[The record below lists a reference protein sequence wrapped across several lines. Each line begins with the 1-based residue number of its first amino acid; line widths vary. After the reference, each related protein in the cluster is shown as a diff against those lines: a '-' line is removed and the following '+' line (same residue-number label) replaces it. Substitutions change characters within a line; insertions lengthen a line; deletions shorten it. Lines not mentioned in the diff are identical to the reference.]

1 MTAYEL
7 LSEPIRRYVKD
18 RRWEKFTPIQSAAI
32 VKIMTTDNNYVLA
45 SRTASG
51 KTEAAFL
58 PIFSKVDFNQPG
70 VQVLYISPL
79 IALINDQ
86 MERVE
91 ELCSYLDVTVTKWH
105 GEASAVKKNKLVES
119 PNGIV
124 LITPESIEAMFQNK
138 PENVKKLFSNLKFIV
153 VDEIHYYFGT
163 ERGVHLQSLLYRLSR
178 INVGK
183 CRYVGLSAT
192 IGDFTLAKEFFGNP
206 EHTKVLIDNTPKP
219 HKVEIRYFPSEPLQL
234 PVDLLKDLY
243 RKTRDKKAL
252 VFANSRTL
260 VENVSVKLSQISE
273 LVGGHS
279 NYFSHHSSVDRDIKE
294 YAAIFAK
301 HSRHE
306 PFTICCTSTLELGI
320 DIGNVDTVVQ
330 IGAPHSVSSMVQR
343 MGRSGRGQTST
354 SELTIYATNKWELL
368 QALACW
374 RLHEKGVLEAS
385 ERMDRS
391 YDILLH
397 QMLSIV
403 KERTEI
409 NAEELIL
416 EIHENMA
423 FRNCNIDAAK
433 LIVRKLVDDDMLEE
447 IGGKLIVGL
456 KAEKYFAT
464 GELYTVFWSSF
475 EYEVLYND
483 QVIGGLC
490 PNGNTAI
497 GATVFLAARMWRIIE
512 IDDERMKIYVDTAS
526 KGDAPI
532 YLGAGGYNV
541 SYEVEKEMSEILFDD
556 EIYPILDEIGAEAL
570 KVLRNEYKDYQR
582 IGFSGISFLNNN
594 ISVSLLPL
602 CGTKADK
609 TLSWLLGSYQRKELG
624 HNGEITMIGD
634 MDMFRSTLSRID
646 KLGTENEKLLIRS
659 MENIS
664 WDNVAKFSINLP
676 KELQVR
682 LAYDRW
688 FDLPTAMKEIKGL
701 LDAKYEPTLSVMN
714 CQNPS

>member
-18 RRWEKFTPIQSAAI
+18 RKWEKFTPIQSAAI

-105 GEASAVKKNKLVES
+105 GEASVFKKNKLVES

-138 PENVKKLFSNLKFIV
+138 PENVKKLFSNLKFVV

-183 CRYVGLSAT
+183 CRYMGLSAT

-206 EHTKVLIDNTPKP
+206 ENTKVLIDNTPKP
-219 HKVEIRYFPSEPLQL
+219 HKVEIKYFPSEPLQL
-234 PVDLLKDLY
+234 SVDLLKDLY
-243 RKTRDKKAL
+243 KKTRGKKAL

-273 LVGGHS
+273 LVGGHF
-279 NYFSHHSSVDRDIKE
+279 NYFSHHSSIDRDIKE
-294 YAAIFAK
+294 YAAFFAK

-330 IGAPHSVSSMVQR
+330 IGAPNSVSSMVQR
-343 MGRSGRGQTST
+343 MGRSGRGQNST

-374 RLHEKGVLEAS
+374 QLHEKSTLEVT
-385 ERMDRS
+385 ERMDRP
-391 YDILLH
+391 YDVLLH
-397 QMLSIV
+397 QILSIV
-403 KERTEI
+403 KERIEI
-409 NAEELIL
+409 GAEELVF
-416 EIHENMA
+416 EMHENTA
-423 FRNCNIDAAK
+423 FRSCDIDAAK
-433 LIVRKLVDDDMLEE
+433 LIIRKLIDDDMLEE

-456 KAEKYFAT
+456 KAEKYFAA

-475 EYEVLYND
+475 EYEVLYDN

-512 IDDERMKIYVDTAS
+512 IDDERMKIYVDTAL

-532 YLGAGGYNV
+532 YVGSGRYDV
-541 SYEVEKEMSEILFDD
+541 SYEVEREMSKILFEG
-556 EIYPILDEIGAEAL
+556 EIYSVLDDLGAEAL
-570 KVLRNEYKDYQR
+570 KELRKEYDGYQR
-582 IGFSGISFLNNN
+582 IRSSCIPFL
-594 ISVSLLPL
+594 IDDVSISLLPL
-602 CGTKADK
+602 CGTKAKK
-609 TLSWLLGSYQRKELG
+609 TLSWLLSSYQRTKLG
-624 HNGEITMIGD
+624 HDRDIVVFSDLEMY
-634 MDMFRSTLSRID
+634 RKTLSKID
-646 KLGTENEKLLIRS
+646 KLGTENERLLIQS
-659 MENIS
+659 MENTP
-664 WDNVAKFSINLP
+664 WDNVAKFSVNLP

-682 LAYDRW
+682 LAYDRL
-688 FDLPTAMKEIKGL
+688 FDLPITMKEIKGL
-701 LDAKYEPTLSVMN
+701 LENKG
-714 CQNPS
+714 C

>member
-18 RRWEKFTPIQSAAI
+18 RKWEKFTPIQSAAI

-105 GEASAVKKNKLVES
+105 GEASAIKKNKLLES
-119 PNGIV
+119 PDGIV

-138 PENVKKLFSNLKFIV
+138 PNYVRKLFSSLKFIV

-163 ERGVHLQSLLYRLSR
+163 ERGVHLQSLLYRLSK

-192 IGDFTLAKEFFGNP
+192 IGDFTLAKEFFGQP
-206 EHTKVLIDNTPKP
+206 ESTKVLIDNTPKP
-219 HKVEIRYFPSEPLQL
+219 NKVEIKYFPSEPLQL
-234 PVDLLKDLY
+234 SVDLLKDLY
-243 RKTRDKKAL
+243 KKTRGKKAL
-252 VFANSRTL
+252 VFANTRTL
-260 VENVSVKLSQISE
+260 VENTSVKLSQISE

-279 NYFSHHSSVDRDIKE
+279 NYFSHHSSIDRDIKE
-294 YAAIFAK
+294 YAAFFAK
-301 HSRHE
+301 HSRYE

-330 IGAPHSVSSMVQR
+330 IQSPHSVSSMVQR
-343 MGRSGRGQTST
+343 MGRSGRGQNST
-354 SELTIYATNKWELL
+354 SELTIYATNKWDLL

-374 RLHEKGVLEAS
+374 RLFEKGVLDIS
-385 ERMDRS
+385 ERIKRP

-409 NAEELIL
+409 GAEELVREL
-416 EIHENMA
+416 HENIA
-423 FRNCNIDAAK
+423 FRDCDIDSAKMIIRK
-433 LIVRKLVDDDMLEE
+433 LIDEDMLEE
-447 IGGKLIVGL
+447 IGKKLILGL
-456 KAEKYFAT
+456 KGEKFFDA

-475 EYEVLYND
+475 EYEVFYND
-483 QVIGGLC
+483 QAIGSLC
-490 PNGNTAI
+490 PDTNVGI
-497 GATVFLAARMWRIIE
+497 GMTVFLAAKMWRIVE
-512 IDDERMKIYVDTAS
+512 IDYERMRIYVDTAS
-526 KGDAPI
+526 VGNAPI
-532 YLGAGGYNV
+532 FTGSEGYNV
-541 SYEVEKEMSEILFDD
+541 SYEVEKEMSQILLDD
-556 EIYPILDEIGAEAL
+556 EIYPVLDTQGAEAL
-570 KVLRNEYKDYQR
+570 KELRDEYNNYQQ
-582 IGFSGISFLNNN
+582 IGHSSIPFLINDDS
-594 ISVSLLPL
+594 ISLLLL
-602 CGTKADK
+602 CGTKAEK
-609 TLSWLLGSYQRKELG
+609 TLLWLLRSYSFMHKGSGHDKE
-624 HNGEITMIGD
+624 IIVYGD
-634 MDMFRSTLSRID
+634 FDKYRSTLSKI
-646 KLGTENEKLLIRS
+646 KEFGTQNEKLLIHS
-659 MENIS
+659 IEKIS
-664 WDNVAKFSINLP
+664 WDSVAKFSIILP
-676 KELQVR
+676 QKLQVR
-682 LAYDRW
+682 LAYDRL
-688 FDLPTAMKEIKGL
+688 FDLSTAMKEIKNL
-701 LDAKYEPTLSVMN
+701 LDDKD
-714 CQNPS
+714 C

>member
-18 RRWEKFTPIQSAAI
+18 RKWEKFTPIQSAAI

-105 GEASAVKKNKLVES
+105 GEASAIKKNKLLES
-119 PNGIV
+119 PDGIV

-138 PENVKKLFSNLKFIV
+138 PNYVRKLFSSLKFIV

-163 ERGVHLQSLLYRLSR
+163 ERGVHLQSLLYRLSK

-192 IGDFTLAKEFFGNP
+192 IGDFTLAKEFFGQP
-206 EHTKVLIDNTPKP
+206 ESTKVLIDNTPKP
-219 HKVEIRYFPSEPLQL
+219 HKVEIKYFPSEPLQL
-234 PVDLLKDLY
+234 SVDLLKDLY
-243 RKTRDKKAL
+243 KKTRGKKAI
-252 VFANSRTL
+252 VFANTRTL
-260 VENVSVKLSQISE
+260 VENASVKLSQISE

-279 NYFSHHSSVDRDIKE
+279 NYFSHHSSVDRALKE
-294 YAAIFAK
+294 YAAFFAK
-301 HSRHE
+301 HSRYE

-330 IGAPHSVSSMVQR
+330 INSPHSVSSMVQR
-343 MGRSGRGQTST
+343 MGRSGRGQNST
-354 SELTIYATNKWELL
+354 SELTIYATNKWDLL

-374 RLHEKGVLEAS
+374 RLFEKGVLDIS
-385 ERMDRS
+385 ERIKRP

-409 NAEELIL
+409 GAEELVREL
-416 EIHENMA
+416 HENIA
-423 FRNCNIDAAK
+423 FSDCDIDSAK
-433 LIVRKLVDDDMLEE
+433 MIIRKLVDEDMLEE
-447 IGGKLIVGL
+447 IGKKLIVGL
-456 KAEKYFAT
+456 KGEKFFDA

-475 EYEVLYND
+475 EYEVFYND
-483 QVIGGLC
+483 QAIGSLC
-490 PNGNTAI
+490 PDTNVGI
-497 GATVFLAARMWRIIE
+497 GMTVFLAAKMWRIVE
-512 IDDERMKIYVDTAS
+512 IDDERMRIYVDTAS
-526 KGDAPI
+526 VGDAPI
-532 YLGAGGYNV
+532 FTSSGGYNV
-541 SYEVEKEMSEILFDD
+541 SYEVEKEMSQILFDD
-556 EIYPILDEIGAEAL
+556 EIYPVLDTQGAEAL
-570 KVLRNEYKDYQR
+570 KELRDEYNNYQQIGHSNIPFLINDDSISLLLLCGTKAAKTLFSLISSYQR
-582 IGFSGISFLNNN
+582 IGFRR
-594 ISVSLLPL
+594 
-602 CGTKADK
+602 DEK
-609 TLSWLLGSYQRKELG
+609 TVVY
-624 HNGEITMIGD
+624 GD
-634 MDMFRSTLSRID
+634 LDRYRSTLSKI
-646 KLGTENEKLLIRS
+646 KEIGSENEKLLIQS
-659 MENIS
+659 IEKIS
-664 WDNVAKFSINLP
+664 WDSVAKFSIILP
-676 KELQVR
+676 QKLQVR
-682 LAYDRW
+682 LAYDRL
-688 FDLPTAMKEIKGL
+688 FDLDTALKVIREM
-701 LDAKYEPTLSVMN
+701 LDESFN
-714 CQNPS
+714 GCIN

>member
-18 RRWEKFTPIQSAAI
+18 RKWEKFTPIQSAAI

-105 GEASAVKKNKLVES
+105 GEASAIKKNKLLES
-119 PNGIV
+119 PDGIV

-138 PENVKKLFSNLKFIV
+138 PENVKKLFSNLKFVV

-192 IGDFTLAKEFFGNP
+192 IEDFTLAKEFFGNP
-206 EHTKVLIDNTPKP
+206 ENTKVLIDNTPKP
-219 HKVEIRYFPSEPLQL
+219 HKIEIKYFPSEPLQL
-234 PVDLLKDLY
+234 SVDLLKDLY
-243 RKTRDKKAL
+243 KKTRGKKAL

-273 LVGGHS
+273 LVGGHF
-279 NYFSHHSSVDRDIKE
+279 NYFSHHSSIDRDIKE
-294 YAAIFAK
+294 YAAFFAK

-343 MGRSGRGQTST
+343 MGRSGRGQNST

-374 RLHEKGVLEAS
+374 RLHEKGVLEAT
-385 ERMDRS
+385 ERMDRP

-403 KERTEI
+403 KERIEI
-409 NAEELIL
+409 GAEELVF
-416 EIHENMA
+416 EMHENTA
-423 FRNCNIDAAK
+423 FRSCDIDAAK
-433 LIVRKLVDDDMLEE
+433 LIIRKLIDDDMLEE

-456 KAEKYFAT
+456 KAEKYFAA

-475 EYEVLYND
+475 EYEVLYDN

-512 IDDERMKIYVDTAS
+512 IDDERMKIYVDTAL

-532 YLGAGGYNV
+532 YVGSGRYDV
-541 SYEVEKEMSEILFDD
+541 SYEVEREMSKILFEG
-556 EIYPILDEIGAEAL
+556 EIYPVLNDLGAEAL
-570 KVLRNEYKDYQR
+570 KELRKEYDGYQR
-582 IGFSGISFLNNN
+582 IRSSCIPFL
-594 ISVSLLPL
+594 IDDVSISLLPL
-602 CGTKADK
+602 CGTKAKK
-609 TLSWLLGSYQRKELG
+609 TLSWLLSSYQRTKLG
-624 HNGEITMIGD
+624 HDRDIVVFSDLEMY
-634 MDMFRSTLSRID
+634 RKTLSKID
-646 KLGTENEKLLIRS
+646 KLGTENERLLIQS
-659 MENIS
+659 MENTP
-664 WDNVAKFSINLP
+664 WDNVAKFSVNLP

-682 LAYDRW
+682 LAYDRL
-688 FDLPTAMKEIKGL
+688 FDLPITMKEIKGL
-701 LDAKYEPTLSVMN
+701 LENKG
-714 CQNPS
+714 C

>member
-18 RRWEKFTPIQSAAI
+18 RKWEKFTPIQSAAI

-70 VQVLYISPL
+70 AQVLYISPL

-91 ELCSYLDVTVTKWH
+91 ELCSYLDVMVTKWH
-105 GEASAVKKNKLVES
+105 GEASVFKKNKLVES

-138 PENVKKLFSNLKFIV
+138 PENVKKLFSNLKFVV

-192 IGDFTLAKEFFGNP
+192 IGDFSLAKEFFGNP
-206 EHTKVLIDNTPKP
+206 ENTKVLIDNTPKP
-219 HKVEIRYFPSEPLQL
+219 HIVEIRYFPSEPLQL
-234 PVDLLKDLY
+234 SVDLLKDLY
-243 RKTRDKKAL
+243 KKTRGKKAL

-279 NYFSHHSSVDRDIKE
+279 NYFSHHSSIDRDIKE
-294 YAAIFAK
+294 YAAFFAK

-343 MGRSGRGQTST
+343 MGRSGRGQNST
-354 SELTIYATNKWELL
+354 SELTIYATNKWDLL

-374 RLHEKGVLEAS
+374 RLFEKGVLDIS
-385 ERMDRS
+385 ERIKRP

-409 NAEELIL
+409 GAEELVREL
-416 EIHENMA
+416 HENIA
-423 FRNCNIDAAK
+423 FRDCDIDSAKMIIRK
-433 LIVRKLVDDDMLEE
+433 LIDEDMLEE
-447 IGGKLIVGL
+447 IGKKLIVGL
-456 KAEKYFAT
+456 KGEKFFDA

-475 EYEVLYND
+475 EYEVFYND
-483 QVIGGLC
+483 QAIGSLC
-490 PNGNTAI
+490 PDTNVEI
-497 GATVFLAARMWRIIE
+497 GMTVFLAAKMWRIVE
-512 IDDERMKIYVDTAS
+512 TDNERMRIYVDTAS
-526 KGDAPI
+526 VGDAPI
-532 YLGAGGYNV
+532 FKGTGGYDV

-556 EIYPILDEIGAEAL
+556 EIYPVLDTQGAEAL
-570 KVLRNEYKDYQR
+570 KKLRVEYNNYQQ
-582 IGFSGISFLNNN
+582 IGHSSIPFLINNDS
-594 ISVSLLPL
+594 ISLLLL
-602 CGTKADK
+602 CGTKAEK
-609 TLSWLLGSYQRKELG
+609 TLLWLLRSYSFMHKGSGHDKE
-624 HNGEITMIGD
+624 IIVYGD
-634 MDMFRSTLSRID
+634 LDKYRSTLSKI
-646 KLGTENEKLLIRS
+646 KEIGTQNEKLLIQS
-659 MENIS
+659 IEKIS
-664 WDNVAKFSINLP
+664 WDSVAKFSIILP
-676 KELQVR
+676 KKLQVR
-682 LAYDRW
+682 LAYDRL
-688 FDLPTAMKEIKGL
+688 FDLDTALKVIREM
-701 LDAKYEPTLSVMN
+701 LD
-714 CQNPS
+714 